1 MAPMPDS
8 TSEDAFLS
16 KKKAISILQWLV
28 VIVTSY
34 LLLFSKGDISED
46 PWAYALIVVF
56 FASTVVIQRLPEA
69 ALQHRHF
76 DIALLVFDTAL
87 ISLSIYMNRDLPWD
101 LFLFYFFI
109 LFLAAIGEN
118 MIRIVIGSVLI
129 SAIYLGLQFEQGKGL
144 AQINPEIFVR
154 IPFLFGSS
162 ILYGYL
168 SENAKKEKH
177 RAESAEQKERLKM
190 DLVSALAHDI
200 KNPLGIIMGYAETL
214 ADQLTGRDRAKE
226 HLEILDR
233 IQESAQR
240 IVNLVTG
247 FLEASKAEAGKLSV
261 EERPVELN
269 SLIREVAQQQMGDL
283 RKKNISLDVVLD
295 EGVPTVLGDKAQL
308 DRVLWNLVGNAIKFT
323 PAGGKITVSSRRDD
337 RHVCVA
343 VKDTGIGIPKEELP
357 LLFSQ
362 FRRLKGSAKV
372 EGTGLGLFIV
382 KTIIEAHKGTVQ
394 ADSEDGKGS
403 TFTVRVPIR
412 A

>member
-1 MAPMPDS
+1 MADLEKSGGPILD
-8 TSEDAFLS
+8 
-16 KKKAISILQWLV
+16 KKQAINILQWLI

-34 LLLFSKGDISED
+34 LLLFSKGAANED
-46 PWAYALIVVF
+46 PRVYGLIIIF
-56 FASTVVIQRLPEA
+56 LASSLVIRRLPEA
-69 ALQHRHF
+69 VFQHRYF
-76 DIALLVFDTAL
+76 DITLLVIDTAL
-87 ISLSIYMNRDLPWD
+87 ISASIYMNRDVPWD

-118 MIRIVIGSVLI
+118 MVRIVIGSVLI
-129 SAIYLGLQFEQGKGL
+129 SLVYVGLLLEQGKGL
-144 AQINPEIFVR
+144 SQIGPDLFIR
-154 IPFLFGSS
+154 IPFLFGAS

-168 SENAKKEKH
+168 SENAKKEKI
-177 RAESAEQKERLKM
+177 RAETAEQRERLKM

-200 KNPLGIIMGYAETL
+200 KNPLGIIMGYAETMS
-214 ADQLTGRDRAKE
+214 DQFIGRSEAKGN
-226 HLEILDR
+226 LEILDR

-247 FLEASKAEAGKLSV
+247 FLEASKAESGKLNL

-283 RKKNISLDVVLD
+283 RKKNILLDVELD
-295 EGVPTVLGDKAQL
+295 ETIPTVVGDKTQL

-323 PAGGKITVSSRRDD
+323 PGGGRITVSSRRDNGY
-337 RHVCVA
+337 VCVA
-343 VKDTGIGIPKEELP
+343 VKDTGIGIPKDELP

-362 FRRLKGSAKV
+362 FRRLKGSGKI

-394 ADSEDGKGS
+394 AESAGGQGS
-403 TFTVRVPIR
+403 TFTVRVPISP
-412 A
+412 